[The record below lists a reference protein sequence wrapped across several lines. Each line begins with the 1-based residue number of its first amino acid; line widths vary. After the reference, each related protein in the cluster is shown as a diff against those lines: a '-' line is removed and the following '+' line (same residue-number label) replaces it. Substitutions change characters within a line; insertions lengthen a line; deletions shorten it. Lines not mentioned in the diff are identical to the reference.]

1 MRQRPL
7 DAESFIEKTLENTIV
22 DMFRNAFWLKSSA
35 DLFNT
40 SDEYQLLS
48 SLFAKYNDL
57 KQQIM
62 QIGNYNHEFTAN
74 FKIGEKCSKQITDLL
89 TNDNID
95 RNDLLNMRFFCEIAA
110 ILHSLDRNKDFLIV
124 ATEMRG
130 DADGKVNVVA
140 TGFRSFGDVVNDLGK
155 SASNVRKDAYM
166 QIELNDYREM
176 VDELKAFVISNKKL
190 ALGNSVEQHFRNKQ
204 IVFSLIADF
213 AKEFIEKFD
222 FEGI

>member
-1 MRQRPL
+1 MFAKATLLIAISFLFSSCQAMLNLHQRHILSQARINLIDATIRAFKDLANEKNRQVILQSGNKLSMRQRPL
-7 DAESFIEKTLENTIV
+7 DAESFIEKTLENTIA

-110 ILHSLDRNKDFLIV
+110 ILHSLD
-124 ATEMRG
+124 
-130 DADGKVNVVA
+130 
-140 TGFRSFGDVVNDLGK
+140 
-155 SASNVRKDAYM
+155 
-166 QIELNDYREM
+166 
-176 VDELKAFVISNKKL
+176 
-190 ALGNSVEQHFRNKQ
+190 
-204 IVFSLIADF
+204 
-213 AKEFIEKFD
+213 
-222 FEGI
+222 